1 MFISKQTYNG
11 LIISCNSLIGCR
23 KFLLD
28 EGAEYI
34 LSERFCQD
42 ILEEYFGNQ
51 RKLRMRNEN
60 PDINQFGY
68 NTNTLRNQRN
78 VSCTSGNTRGRYN
91 GKHSWEEISDDIVP
105 KRKR

>member
-1 MFISKQTYNG
+1 MFFFKYFEVWDESVRKREGDFSKSTREKMFISKQTYNG
-11 LIISCNSLIGCR
+11 LIISCKSLIGCR

-51 RKLRMRNEN
+51 KKLKNEN
-60 PDINQFGY
+60 PDIIN
-68 NTNTLRNQRN
+68 L
-78 VSCTSGNTRGRYN
+78 
-91 GKHSWEEISDDIVP
+91 DITQIH
-105 KRKR
+105 